1 MDKKQYHKVI
11 YTVDPATRRIK
22 ISFKPELDY
31 KNVEN
36 IQTFLNTIYTGT
48 YMSLKTVLAA
58 MPMLRPATPEE
69 REAKVYIFKNQDA
82 DNRLYKERKEMYDN
96 FANGFNTILRE
107 MFPDIEYIENS
118 RTEEQHRV
126 FDMSNEEAEE
136 RRLEIE
142 QLTEKIR
149 NTPESELV
157 GDHDGDIPKGG
168 N

>member
-1 MDKKQYHKVI
+1 
-11 YTVDPATRRIK
+11 
-22 ISFKPELDY
+22 
-31 KNVEN
+31 
-36 IQTFLNTIYTGT
+36 
-48 YMSLKTVLAA
+48 MSLKTVLAA

-126 FDMSNEEAEE
+126 FDMYNEEAEE

-149 NTPESELV
+149 STPESELV
-157 GDHDGDIPKGG
+157 GDLDGDIPKGG